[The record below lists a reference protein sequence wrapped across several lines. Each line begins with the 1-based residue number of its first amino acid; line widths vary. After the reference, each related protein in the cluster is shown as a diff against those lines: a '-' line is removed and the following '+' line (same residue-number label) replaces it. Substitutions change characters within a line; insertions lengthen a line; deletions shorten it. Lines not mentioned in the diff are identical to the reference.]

1 MQVIDCRNYRELLDS
16 YLSEELSVE
25 TNHAML
31 RHTEM
36 CQGCRG
42 EMAARRRLRAVLK
55 RACSTDRLGA
65 EAEQRLRDCLR
76 RETAGGVAA
85 IGWGRR
91 LRRLF
96 EVRGLFHLAAAVAVA
111 AAITAG
117 IGAWLYGAFD
127 GPIARPDLAL
137 SPALFEQAA
146 GDHEHC
152 GLKFAVLSGPFEMPD
167 SAVSYDP
174 SYAGLEKVVAPAA
187 AGLELRTVHLCGHKG
202 RRFAHL
208 VYAGEG
214 SLISLLVTERDGK
227 ALDLDLIPTD
237 DGIAAGM
244 QTARRENLSIG
255 AFQTTRHVVAVVSD
269 LEAEKN
275 RLMAERL
282 ATPVTEHLRR
292 FEQQTAMLSRISFI
306 GRR

>member
-25 TNHAML
+25 SNHAML

-55 RACSTDRLGA
+55 RACSTDCLGA
-65 EAEQRLRDCLR
+65 EAEQRLRACLR
-76 RETAGGVAA
+76 RETAGGIAL
-85 IGWGRR
+85 GQRM
-91 LRRLF
+91 RRLF
-96 EVRGLFHLAAAVAVA
+96 EMRGLLQLAAAVAVVA
-111 AAITAG
+111 ALTAG
-117 IGAWLYGAFD
+117 IGLYGAFD
-127 GPIARPDLAL
+127 GSIERTDLAL
-137 SPALFEQAA
+137 SPALFDQAA
-146 GDHEHC
+146 GDHEQC

-167 SAVSYDP
+167 SAVRYDP

-187 AGLELRTVHLCGHKG
+187 AGLELRTVHLCGHNG

-214 SLISLLVTERDGK
+214 SLISLLVTERDGR
-227 ALDLDLIPTD
+227 ALDPNLIPTD
-237 DGIAAGM
+237 DGIASGM
-244 QTARRENLSIG
+244 QTARREKLSIG

-275 RLMAERL
+275 RIMAERL
-282 ATPVTEHLRR
+282 ATPVAEHLRR
-292 FEQQTAMLSRISFI
+292 FEQQTAMLSSFI